1 MTLRLLRRIALFS
14 FVLALALPP
23 LAAAQ
28 SAADTYKGKCQA
40 CHGPAGMP
48 SDGMA
53 KSMGM
58 KPLGGAD
65 VQAMSD
71 ADLTAAIANG
81 KGKMKGFKGT
91 LSDAQTKDLVTYI
104 RTLKK

>member
-1 MTLRLLRRIALFS
+1 MTLRLLQRIAVFS
-14 FVLALALPP
+14 FVIALALP
-23 LAAAQ
+23 LTVSAQ
-28 SAADTYKGKCQA
+28 SAADTYKSKCQA
-40 CHGPAGMP
+40 CHGPGGMP

-53 KSMGM
+53 KSMGL

-71 ADLTAAIANG
+71 SDLTGAITNG

-91 LSDAQTKDLVTYI
+91 LSEAQIKDLVTYI
-104 RTLKK
+104 RSLKK